1 MNKYLLPYRYRVVG
15 LVLLFIGT
23 IVVIAKSLF
32 NLNFDFLNVSVFA
45 LVTDNLVGLQ
55 FFKIEQQN
63 LVYHLITIILILGAT
78 LLATT
83 KETEELPHFNELRAE
98 SITLTF
104 HIMLGILTFS
114 FLFIYGFVL
123 LYLLI
128 FFMFLPQILYFV
140 IFQIKKQKSISK

>member
-15 LVLLFIGT
+15 LVLLFVGM

-45 LVTDNLVGLQ
+45 LITDNLVGLQ

-63 LVYHLITIILILGAT
+63 LVYHLTTIILIFGAT

-83 KETEELPHFNELRAE
+83 KEKEELPHFNELRAE